1 MSQVTPGGGV
11 LKLTLTKKGPLKITT
26 EAQKKPD
33 SSQTTVKTVYDPTK
47 EKEPLQG
54 SKSIR
59 DKTTYR
65 ERENFEGQRIKP
77 KKAPNGQRDKSFPE
91 GRDPVGKARPGG
103 NGDPDGNG
111 GPVKDKKP
119 PRKGEGPPNGFRKI
133 NGGGGGSGPSDDD
146 GDGGGSTPPSS
157 EDTPPT
163 RRRHRRPKFVYVL
176 QGPPGPPGQVG
187 QPGQA
192 GRDGRDG
199 EAPQLAKALEDA
211 LKTQKTSWDTTN
223 LENSFDYFGRTMHKV
238 LKAQQKTIQN
248 LEEQFKRANETQEFQ
263 TEAMQDMAN
272 ANFQMKFDHM
282 FASVPMYDGSN
293 PDSFDDW
300 LYQIESLCEMSHRDI
315 RIELMGRASAQVKCI
330 IRNIPVDIEWE
341 VACRELKRCLTEEK
355 SRAHSAF
362 KLAQIKQKPNE
373 NLRIFI
379 LRYQDLHAAAT
390 EKTAAEDTEPTH
402 IIRFLGMMTN
412 SEIARKITQK
422 GIPEGMT
429 LGQAFTRA
437 IELEAGYQLSKGVS
451 LARPTEILQV
461 QEVEE
466 VDKIGLGQ
474 RRSKDVV
481 FWQCGEKGHLQCDCP
496 HQEADDQVDSM
507 DDPNAYAGR
516 SEQII
521 RINQPITVATR
532 DNIYKQMG
540 SQRTKANIYKAGYR
554 KTRAALR
561 EQQKINAAI
570 TSTLAA
576 QKATQAPAVQ
586 PVVAQTPVV
595 QQQPVWASP
604 QPAQIIQI
612 PATSGPSAPVNVQS
626 PQGNIRCIR
635 LPSGVTKGT
644 YNLRPTSTNN
654 PKMAKVSTTSPAAV
668 INVARAELTYRIV
681 RSNKNQPPLVC

>member
-1 MSQVTPGGGV
+1 M
-11 LKLTLTKKGPLKITT
+11 
-26 EAQKKPD
+26 
-33 SSQTTVKTVYDPTK
+33 
-47 EKEPLQG
+47 
-54 SKSIR
+54 
-59 DKTTYR
+59 
-65 ERENFEGQRIKP
+65 
-77 KKAPNGQRDKSFPE
+77 
-91 GRDPVGKARPGG
+91 
-103 NGDPDGNG
+103 
-111 GPVKDKKP
+111 
-119 PRKGEGPPNGFRKI
+119 
-133 NGGGGGSGPSDDD
+133 
-146 GDGGGSTPPSS
+146 
-157 EDTPPT
+157 
-163 RRRHRRPKFVYVL
+163 
-176 QGPPGPPGQVG
+176 G

-199 EAPQLAKALEDA
+199 QTPQLTKALEDA

-223 LENSFDYFGRTMHKV
+223 LENSFDYFGRTMHDVQKV
-238 LKAQQKTIQN
+238 QQRTTQN
-248 LEEQFKRANETQEFQ
+248 LEEQFKRANKTPEFQ

-272 ANFQMKFDHM
+272 ANFQMKFNHM

-293 PDSFDDW
+293 PDTFDDW

-315 RIELMGRASAQVKCI
+315 RIELMGRASAQVKHI
-330 IRNIPVDIEWE
+330 IRSIPIDIEWE
-341 VACRELKRCLTEEK
+341 VAHRELKRCLTEEK

-373 NLRIFI
+373 NLRRFI

-390 EKTAAEDTEPTH
+390 GKTAAEDTDPTH

-437 IELEAGYQLSKGVS
+437 IELEAGYQLSEGVS
-451 LARPTEILQV
+451 LARPTEIMQV

-466 VDKIGLGQ
+466 IDEIGLGQ
-474 RRSKDVV
+474 KRSKDVV
-481 FWQCGEKGHLQCDCP
+481 CWQCGEKGHLQSDCP
-496 HQEADDQVDSM
+496 HKETDDQVEGV

-540 SQRTKANIYKAGYR
+540 SQRTKANIYRAGYR
-554 KTRAALR
+554 KTRAALQ

-576 QKATQAPAVQ
+576 QKATQAPAMQ
-586 PVVAQTPVV
+586 PAVVQTPVV
-595 QQQPVWASP
+595 QQQPVQASS

-612 PATSGPSAPVNVQS
+612 PATPGPSAPISVQS
-626 PQGNIRCIR
+626 PQGNVRYIK
-635 LPSGVTKGT
+635 LPPGVTKDT
-644 YNLRPTSTNN
+644 YNLRSTSSSNSRI
-654 PKMAKVSTTSPAAV
+654 AKASTTSPAAPV
-668 INVARAELTYRIV
+668 SVTRGKTNLQ
-681 RSNKNQPPLVC
+681 NNQIKQEPATPGMPTFPKLLPPQQW